1 MKDYQD
7 ILFPYAYNILGSAED
22 ARDAIQDVL
31 YNYVSVKKEEIDN
44 EKNYLIRSVINQ
56 SINIRN
62 KRKKISY
69 GDVWLPEPVAT
80 EGADTNINLKDIVSY
95 SLLVL
100 LEQLNPKERAVFI
113 LKEAFNYSHEEIAE
127 VLSGTVEHSRKLLS
141 RAKIKLNPGQ
151 QPPKVSKNEGRH
163 PGKEARR
170 LPGILEKYVS
180 AIRGRD
186 TAALENVLSEDI
198 AFFADGGG
206 KINVVKK
213 MATGQNEVAALL
225 VFVFE
230 KFQAAYTIVPAEIN
244 YQPALLYYRNDK
256 LVTCQVFGISAD
268 GEKIVQIN
276 TVLDPEKLK
285 NILEH

>member
-31 YNYVSVKKEEIDN
+31 YKYVSVEKEAVDN

-141 RAKIKLNPGQ
+141 RAKGKLNPGQ
-151 QPPKVSKNEGRH
+151 PPLRISKRESRS
-163 PGKEARR
+163 
-170 LPGILEKYVS
+170 PGILEKYVS

-186 TAALENVLSEDI
+186 TEALENVLSQDI
-198 AFFADGGG
+198 AFFADGGD

-213 MATGQNEVAALL
+213 MAKGRSKVAALL
-225 VFVFE
+225 AFVFE
-230 KFQAAYTIVPAEIN
+230 KFQSTNTVVPTEIN
-244 YQPALLYYRNDK
+244 YQPALLYYRGEK
-256 LVTCQVFGISAD
+256 LVTCQIFGISAD
-268 GEKIVQIN
+268 GNQIVQIN

-285 NILEH
+285 NILG